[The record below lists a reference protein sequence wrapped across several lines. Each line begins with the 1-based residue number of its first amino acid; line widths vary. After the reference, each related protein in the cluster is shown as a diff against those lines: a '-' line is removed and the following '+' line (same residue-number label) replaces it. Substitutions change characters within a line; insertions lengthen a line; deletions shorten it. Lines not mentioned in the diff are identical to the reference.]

1 VPSTVPNPPLAPAGA
16 APQGGPILILLPAGA
31 AGQRVV
37 LGLDLVTR
45 MALAAARAGYAR
57 VLGLSPA
64 ATTGVETISTWR
76 EAADCGET
84 SVLVIASSAVLGETG
99 WLKRL
104 AEWRLEPG
112 TWAAGGRI
120 AVVSGMG
127 LSKALTALE
136 ELGGATTMAAVV
148 AGLTRHLQAP
158 AAMPPDVDPLAV
170 EGLKDIPAAERRL
183 LRALVKDTD
192 GFMARHVERPMSLA
206 ISRHLAATSV
216 TPNQMTL
223 ISVAI
228 GVAAAPF
235 FLSAAA
241 AWQTLGAILFLTHS
255 ILDGCDGEL
264 ARLKFKESRGGGV
277 LDFWGDNV
285 VHSAI
290 FACMAIGWSA
300 AIGEHWPLL
309 LGASAV
315 IGTLGSAGFIY
326 WRVMRPK
333 TGPDPLYTSVSTAP
347 DGRFAKLLDA
357 LSRRDF
363 IYIVLLLALF
373 GRADWFL
380 VMTAVGAPIY
390 FAMLVLLAM
399 REPAVEK
406 PEPRTA

>member
-1 VPSTVPNPPLAPAGA
+1 VPSTVPNSPPAPAGA
-16 APQGGPILILLPAGA
+16 APQGGPVLILLPAGGA
-31 AGQRVV
+31 DQRVV
-37 LGLDLVTR
+37 LGLDLGTR

-64 ATTGVETISTWR
+64 ATGVETISTWR
-76 EAADCGET
+76 EAADCREAN
-84 SVLVIASSAVLGETG
+84 LIVIASSAVLGETG

-104 AEWRLEPG
+104 AAWRLEPG
-112 TWAAGGRI
+112 TWAAGGRV

-127 LSKALTALE
+127 LSKALAALD
-136 ELGGATTMAAVV
+136 ELGGDTTMAAVV

-158 AAMPPDVDPLAV
+158 AAMPTDVDPLAV

-206 ISRHLAATSV
+206 ISRRLAATSV

-380 VMTAVGAPIY
+380 LMTALGAPIY